1 MRAILLLTVPLALSL
16 ALTGCGN
23 IGGGE
28 IVVTGEDNVIVQ
40 DQAIDRIAAALASFD
55 TTPAVTDADIAAVY
69 AEIHQNA
76 LAGDLDAGLVLLKVA
91 AIQRTPSE

>member
-1 MRAILLLTVPLALSL
+1 MRALLLLTMPLTLPL

-28 IVVTGEDNVIVQ
+28 TVVTGDDNLILQ
-40 DQAIDRIAAALASFD
+40 DQAIDRIAAALASFE
-55 TTPAVTDADIAAVY
+55 TTPEVTDADIAAVY

-76 LAGDLDAGLVLLKVA
+76 MEGDLDAGLVLLRVA
-91 AIQRTPSE
+91 TIQRMPVD